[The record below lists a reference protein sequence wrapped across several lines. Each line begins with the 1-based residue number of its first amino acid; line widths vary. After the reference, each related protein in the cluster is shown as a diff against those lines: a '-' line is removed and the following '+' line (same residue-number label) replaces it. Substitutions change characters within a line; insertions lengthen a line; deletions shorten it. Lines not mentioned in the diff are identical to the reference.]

1 MDSVGKV
8 ATGRVSLWLILR
20 LGMDLTLD
28 EAEDE
33 VEIRERSREET
44 GSMRERVV
52 RSRPASEQV

>member
-52 RSRPASEQV
+52 RSTPASEQV